1 MEVSNH
7 LFRVLESPGMCVC
20 VYLPLADT
28 ANFSVQLSLYSCQSC
43 KRFPVVPHPH
53 QHLVLAVF
61 INFSPSWLLGKGFSF
76 FGEAC
81 WPKSVNY
88 LSLRSAAQLTWLYPV
103 LMGTSNF
110 LALPLLKFRC
120 FVKFGTFSL

>member
-7 LFRVLESPGMCVC
+7 LFRVLESPGVCVC

-76 FGEAC
+76 LEKHAGL
-81 WPKSVNY
+81 N
-88 LSLRSAAQLTWLYPV
+88 
-103 LMGTSNF
+103 
-110 LALPLLKFRC
+110 LLITC
-120 FVKFGTFSL
+120 L